1 MSAEEAIEPR
11 ISRLGLD
18 VLTEMAG
25 APLLQPRAREFLF
38 LRHGATDGNVQK
50 IYQRFDQPLNDI
62 GLGQALEAAA
72 HLRAR
77 GGVKRILASD
87 MARAWTTAHIA
98 AAALGLPVTREIR
111 LRERWFGDLV
121 GTSSAEL
128 DWTRDPPNG
137 DKLVDF
143 IARTREGVLAALDT
157 DESTLIVAHGGTLY
171 VVAASLG
178 VPLQVDH
185 LHNAH
190 PLAFRHDGKAW
201 RIEPLAARADELLA
215 PS

>member
-1 MSAEEAIEPR
+1 VSGEEAIEPR
-11 ISRLGLD
+11 LSRLGLD
-18 VLTEMAG
+18 VLIELAG
-25 APLLQPRAREFLF
+25 KPRLEPRARSFLF

-50 IYQRFDQPLNDI
+50 IYQRFDQPLNDL

-72 HLRAR
+72 VLRAH
-77 GGVKRILASD
+77 GGVERILASD

-128 DWTRDPPNG
+128 DWQHDPPNG

-143 IARTREGVLAALDT
+143 VARTREATLAALDT
-157 DESTLIVAHGGTLY
+157 DQSTLLVAHGGTLN

-178 VPLQVDH
+178 VPLLVGH

-190 PLAFRHDGKAW
+190 PLAFRRDGATW
-201 RIEPLAARADELLA
+201 HIEPLAARTDELLA